1 MENIRT
7 LDFYGFDGDNTMYDT
22 NSYPI
27 SKASELENE
36 KYVKETEDTTN
47 DETEPTVDSGETP
60 TTESTETSG
69 ETPTTESTETGNTE
83 K

>member
-1 MENIRT
+1 MKNIRT

-27 SKASELENE
+27 SKTSELENE
-36 KYVKETEDTTN
+36 KYVKETESTTN
-47 DETEPTVDSGETP
+47 DETEPTVVSGETP
-60 TTESTETSG
+60 TTESTETS
-69 ETPTTESTETGNTE
+69 NTA